1 MVNNCS
7 GIFGKWFGHNYESRF
22 SIGPGGFTGMEG
34 SLHACL
40 TMMEEAKSKTYECD
54 ICTRCGSKIERNK

>member
-1 MVNNCS
+1 MSDDCK
-7 GIFGKWFGHNYESRF
+7 GIFGKIFGHNYQARYTT
-22 SIGPGGFTGMEG
+22 GPGDFSGMEG

-54 ICTRCGSKIERNK
+54 ICSRCGKVVKND